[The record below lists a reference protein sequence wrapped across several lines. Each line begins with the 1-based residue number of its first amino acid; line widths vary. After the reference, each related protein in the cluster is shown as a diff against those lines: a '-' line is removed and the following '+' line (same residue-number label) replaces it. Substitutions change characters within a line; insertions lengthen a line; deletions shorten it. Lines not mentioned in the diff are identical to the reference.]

1 MNENGLNYIDLF
13 AGAGGL
19 SEGFIQSGYRPVAH
33 VEMNE
38 HAAKT
43 IETRIAYYYLKD
55 NGKIKSYYDYEKGK
69 ITREQLLE
77 KIPKEELKTVIN
89 IEELRNH
96 FTNCSE
102 EEITDI
108 ISLCMKMYSSKKIE
122 HAELVLTAPD
132 SFRVKALRTKDT
144 MRNMIENTKK
154 SLTITGYSISDYFAE
169 MLDVIIKKSQQGVY
183 VRIYVNDIE
192 KQKEALD
199 RLMSYRSR
207 FLQIYEYQK
216 QEDDKMAALHAKLI
230 VSDVKKSLVSSANL
244 SYHGMQGNI
253 EMGFLIES
261 HDKAKQI
268 EEVMKEMV
276 RMKVCGK
283 YK

>member
-1 MNENGLNYIDLF
+1 MRLLDDDIASRIRVVKNKYNSSEQRY
-13 AGAGGL
+13 L
-19 SEGFIQSGYRPVAH
+19 SFEGKKEITS
-33 VEMNE
+33 
-38 HAAKT
+38 
-43 IETRIAYYYLKD
+43 RIPSWEIA
-55 NGKIKSYYDYEKGK
+55 
-69 ITREQLLE
+69 QVLE
-77 KIPKEELKTVIN
+77 KLAISYDKKKEK
-89 IEELRNH
+89 
-96 FTNCSE
+96 
-102 EEITDI
+102 
-108 ISLCMKMYSSKKIE
+108 
-122 HAELVLTAPD
+122 
-132 SFRVKALRTKDT
+132 
-144 MRNMIENTKK
+144 
-154 SLTITGYSISDYFAE
+154 
-169 MLDVIIKKSQQGVY
+169 QGVY
-183 VRIYVNDIE
+183 VRLYVNDTE
-192 KQKEALD
+192 KQKEVLD

-276 RMKVCGK
+276 RMKVFVK